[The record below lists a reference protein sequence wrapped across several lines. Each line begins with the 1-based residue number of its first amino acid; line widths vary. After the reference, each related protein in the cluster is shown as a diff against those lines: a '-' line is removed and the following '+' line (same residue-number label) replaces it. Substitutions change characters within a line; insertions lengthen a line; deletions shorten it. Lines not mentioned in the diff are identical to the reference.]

1 MLVLLVSPLLG
12 AEGLLAAV
20 LGLALVAARAAA
32 AAVRTGI
39 AGLARAAAHVD
50 LV

>member
-1 MLVLLVSPLLG
+1 MSPLLG
-12 AEGLLAAV
+12 AETLLAAV

-32 AAVRTGI
+32 AAAVRAGV
-39 AGLARAAAHVD
+39 AGLARAAAHVN

>member
-1 MLVLLVSPLLG
+1 MPPLLG

-20 LGLALVAARAAA
+20 LGLRVLAARAAA
-32 AAVRTGI
+32 AVRAGV
-39 AGLARAAAHVD
+39 AGLAGAAAHVD